1 MAQFLNSLLAAALM
15 ASGALLRPPCQT
27 LPTSGRHLVRPLV
40 LPFLWRGLQDAR
52 RQGGIDE
59 YVAKGRMVMQFVPE
73 WSTGHVH
80 LAGQLAYEGLQ
91 AARDPEVALGRL
103 WAGIQLLE
111 RAMEQHPQGSEA
123 YLRAAVAI
131 LYVQCNRHPELAEA
145 FTRRLGNP
153 FKLAES
159 YMRRIPRFRDSTFLQ
174 DEIPFLVI
182 DGIPHEILLAGANW
196 RQVALRSTGTAME
209 LLARVRNQ
217 DLAAP
222 WHRSLARLDN
232 YLRGSND
239 ISLGKLA
246 ADPRLA
252 KIVPAVSARVR

>member
-1 MAQFLNSLLAAALM
+1 MAQFFTSLLAAALM
-15 ASGALLRPPCQT
+15 VGGALLRPPCQT
-27 LPTSGRHLVRPLV
+27 LPTTGRHLVRPLV
-40 LPFLWRGLQDAR
+40 LPFLWRSLQEAR
-52 RQGGIDE
+52 HQGGIDE

-80 LAGQLAYEGLQ
+80 LASRLAYEGL
-91 AARDPEVALGRL
+91 RDAQDPALALDRL

-111 RAMEQHPQGSEA
+111 GAMQQHPQGSEA

-131 LYVQCNRHPELAEA
+131 LYVQCNRHPKLAEA

-159 YMRRIPRFRDSTFLQ
+159 YLRRIPRFAESAFLQ

-182 DGIPHEILLAGANW
+182 DGMPHEILLSGANW
-196 RQVALRSTGTAME
+196 RQVALRNTSTAME
-209 LLARVRNQ
+209 LLAKVRNQ
-217 DLAAP
+217 DLTAP
-222 WHRSLARLDN
+222 WHRSMANLDS

-239 ISLGKLA
+239 ISLRDLA

-252 KIVPAVSARVR
+252 KIVLALSARVR